1 MKRFMTVATIAFV
14 IGMTSA
20 VAEPCDGGNCATP
33 QTQRATTQP
42 KQQPLKTIAK
52 KAGKVAKTIGAKA
65 GPGKAC
71 PTHDC

>member
-1 MKRFMTVATIAFV
+1 MKRLMVAAMALV

-20 VAEPCDGGNCATP
+20 TAETP
-33 QTQRATTQP
+33 QTQPQP